1 MDSETSNYY
10 AVFGSAMWQYLSYIY
25 LEVRLLLNINCIGIV
40 LKVARSIRVV
50 EELLEMQI
58 IGPHL

>member
-1 MDSETSNYY
+1 MDSETSNCY

-25 LEVRLLLNINCIGIV
+25 LEVRLLLNINFIGIV
-40 LKVARSIRVV
+40 LKVARSIRVI

-58 IGPHL
+58 VGPHL